1 MCHLEI
7 IEEELSKLKN
17 SLRDL
22 AEERQSL
29 RLKEKEKI
37 TKETEINLLDE
48 THRENCHVW
57 LHPHQNEEV
66 EINVQTAEI
75 FLQVENGL

>member
-7 IEEELSKLKN
+7 IEEELSKLKTT
-17 SLRDL
+17 LRDL

-37 TKETEINLLDE
+37 TKETEINLLDAKPIE
-48 THRENCHVW
+48 KTVMFVYIGTRMK
-57 LHPHQNEEV
+57 
-66 EINVQTAEI
+66 
-75 FLQVENGL
+75 